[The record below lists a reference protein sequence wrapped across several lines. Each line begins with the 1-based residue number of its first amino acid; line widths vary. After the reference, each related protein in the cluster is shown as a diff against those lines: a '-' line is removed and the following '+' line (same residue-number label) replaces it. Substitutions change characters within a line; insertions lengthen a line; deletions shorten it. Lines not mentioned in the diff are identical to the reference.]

1 MSAGQQ
7 PANSMQTIAAIGTQ
21 LSGNA
26 VRLAAITSV
35 EAHVPPA
42 ISFNPGETPGEIFGS
57 SVFTKAEMQ
66 ARLPKAVYKS
76 IVATIDK
83 GVKLDPAVADSV
95 AAAMK
100 DWALEKG
107 ASHYAHVFY
116 PMTGL
121 TAEKHDSFLEPVS
134 DGQTLAE
141 FAGKTLIQGE
151 PDASSFPSGGLRSTF
166 EARGYTGWDVT
177 SPAYILEN
185 PNGNTLCIPTVFVSM
200 TGEAL
205 DFKTPLLRSQQAM
218 GKHAERVLK
227 LFGHK
232 DLNHVV
238 SFCGPEQEYFLIDR
252 HFFLA
257 RPDLINAGR
266 TLFGTK
272 PPKGQ
277 EFDDHYFGAVPERVL
292 GFMMDTEREL
302 FKLGIPAKTRHNEVA
317 PGQFELAPMFER
329 ANIASDHQ
337 QLTMTVFKTIA
348 KKHGMECLFH
358 EKPFAGVNGSGKH
371 VNFSMGNSELGSL
384 LVPGDTPHENAQFL
398 VFCAAVIRAVHK
410 FAGLLRVSVASAT
423 NDHRL
428 GANEAPPAIISIFLG
443 EQLADV
449 FEQIAK
455 GAATSSKGKGTMIIG
470 VDTLPP
476 LPTDPGDRNRTS
488 PFAFT
493 GNRFEFRAPG
503 SGQTVAVPLVVLNT
517 IMADSL
523 DYMATKL
530 EKAVEDGEEFDK
542 AVQTLLTEIITE
554 HGDVVY
560 NGDGYS
566 EKWQIEAAERGL
578 PNLKTTL
585 DAVPELVKP
594 EAVELFEKYGVFT
607 ERELHSRYEVRLEQ
621 YTLTVAVEAKLAVEI
636 GSTIILPAAIRYQTE
651 LAQNVAALKAAGI
664 EASTAVLEAVTGPIN
679 ELETGLSTLKAAL
692 ANHSAESALDEAKHA
707 QEHLLPAMETI
718 RTAADALE
726 GVVADDLWSLPTY
739 QEMLYIL

>member
-1 MSAGQQ
+1 
-7 PANSMQTIAAIGTQ
+7 

-26 VRLAAITSV
+26 VRLQAINNV
-35 EAHVPPA
+35 EGYIPPA
-42 ISFNPGETPGEIFGS
+42 ISFVTGEAPGEIFGS
-57 SVFTKAEMQ
+57 NVFTKAEMQ
-66 ARLPKAVYKS
+66 ARLPKSVYKS
-76 IVATIDK
+76 VTATIEK
-83 GVKLDPAVADSV
+83 GAKLDPAVADAV
-95 AAAMK
+95 AVAMK

-107 ASHYAHVFY
+107 ATHYAHVFY

-121 TAEKHDSFLEPVS
+121 TAEKHDSFLEPIS

-177 SPAYILEN
+177 SPAYVLEN

-205 DFKTPLLRSQQAM
+205 DYKTPLLRSQQAM
-218 GKHAERVLK
+218 GIHAERILK

-232 DLNHVV
+232 DLNKVV
-238 SFCGPEQEYFLIDR
+238 SFCGPEQEYFLVDR

-257 RPDLINAGR
+257 RPDLVNAGR
-266 TLFGTK
+266 TVFGAK

-317 PGQFELAPMFER
+317 PGQFEVAPMFER

-337 QLTMTVFKTIA
+337 QLLMTVFKTLA
-348 KKHGMECLFH
+348 RKHGMECLFH

-371 VNFSMGNSELGSL
+371 VNFSVGNAELGSL
-384 LVPGDTPHENAQFL
+384 L

-503 SGQTVAVPLVVLNT
+503 SGQTVAVPMIVLNT
-517 IMADSL
+517 IMADSF
-523 DYMATKL
+523 DYLATTL
-530 EKAVEDGEEFDK
+530 EKAVEGGENFDV
-542 AVQTLLTEIITE
+542 AVQKLLTDVITE
-554 HGDVVY
+554 HGAVVF

-566 EKWQIEAAERGL
+566 ENWQIEAAERGL

-585 DAVPELVKP
+585 DAIGELIKP
-594 EAVELFEKYGVFT
+594 AAVEVFEKYGVFS

-621 YTLTVAVEAKLAVEI
+621 YVLTIAVEARLALEI
-636 GSTIILPAAIRYQTE
+636 GTTVILPAAIRYQTE
-651 LAQNVAALKAAGI
+651 LAQNVAALKAAGV
-664 EASTAVLEAVTGPIN
+664 EPSMTALEAVTAP
-679 ELETGLSTLKAAL
+679 LADLTAALVTLKAAL
-692 ANHSAESALDEAKHA
+692 SDRSAESALNEGKHA
-707 QEHLLPAMETI
+707 QHVLLPAMAAV
-718 RTAADALE
+718 RTSVDTLE
-726 GVVADDLWSLPTY
+726 SVVADDLWPLPTY

>member
-1 MSAGQQ
+1 M
-7 PANSMQTIAAIGTQ
+7 
-21 LSGNA
+21 SGNA
-26 VRLAAITSV
+26 ARLQAIVNV
-35 EAHVPPA
+35 EAYEPPPF
-42 ISFNPGETPGEIFGS
+42 SFDPGEAPGEIFGAN
-57 SVFTKAEMQ
+57 VFTLAEMRL
-66 ARLPKAVYKS
+66 RLPKSVYKS
-76 IVATIDK
+76 VVATIEK
-83 GVKLDPAVADSV
+83 GAKLDPAVADAVASV
-95 AAAMK
+95 MK
-100 DWALEKG
+100 DWALSKG
-107 ASHYAHVFY
+107 ATHYAHVFY

-134 DGQTLAE
+134 DGATLAE

-218 GKHAERVLK
+218 GAQAERILK

-232 DLNHVV
+232 DFDHIV
-238 SFCGPEQEYFLIDR
+238 SFCGPEQEYFLVDR

-266 TLFGTK
+266 TLFGAK

-277 EFDDHYFGAVPERVL
+277 EFDDHYFGAIPDRVL
-292 GFMMDTEREL
+292 AFMMDTEREL

-317 PGQFELAPMFER
+317 PGQFEIAPMFER
-329 ANIASDHQ
+329 ANIAADHQ
-337 QLTMTVFKTIA
+337 QLLMTTFRNIA

-371 VNFSMGNSELGSL
+371 VNFSMGNAQFGSL

-410 FAGLLRVSVASAT
+410 FGGLLRVSVASAT

-443 EQLADV
+443 AQLADV

-455 GAATSSKGKGTMIIG
+455 GAATSSKGKGVMHIG
-470 VDTLPP
+470 VDTLPE

-503 SGQTVAVPLVVLNT
+503 SGQTINVPMIILNT

-523 DYMATKL
+523 DYMATVL
-530 EKAVEDGEEFDK
+530 ETAVAGGESFDE
-542 AVQTLLTEIITE
+542 AVQKLLTEIITE
-554 HGDVVY
+554 HGAVVF

-566 EKWQIEAAERGL
+566 ENWQIEAAERGL

-585 DAVPELVKP
+585 DAIPQLVTP
-594 EAVELFEKYGVFT
+594 EAIEVFERYGVFNA
-607 ERELHSRYEVRLEQ
+607 RELHSREEVRYET
-621 YTLTVAVEAKLAVEI
+621 YALTVSVEAKLTLEM
-636 GSTIILPAAIRYQTE
+636 GSTVILPAAVRYQTE
-651 LAQNVAALKAAGI
+651 LAQNVAALKAAGV
-664 EASTAVLEAVTGPIN
+664 EANTTL
-679 ELETGLSTLKAAL
+679 LETVSTPISELTAAL
-692 ANHSAESALDEAKHA
+692 AALKEALGAHGGDTSKEEAEHA
-707 QEHLLPAMETI
+707 ASLLPLMDAV
-718 RTAADALE
+718 RAAADTLE
-726 GVVADDLWSLPTY
+726 SLVADDLWPLPTY

>member
-1 MSAGQQ
+1 
-7 PANSMQTIAAIGTQ
+7 
-21 LSGNA
+21 
-26 VRLAAITSV
+26 
-35 EAHVPPA
+35 
-42 ISFNPGETPGEIFGS
+42 
-57 SVFTKAEMQ
+57 MQ
-66 ARLPKAVYKS
+66 ARLPKAVFKS
-76 IVATIDK
+76 VLATIDK
-83 GVKLDPAVADSV
+83 GARLDPAVADAV
-95 AAAMK
+95 AVAMK

-107 ASHYAHVFY
+107 ATHYAHVFY

-121 TAEKHDSFLEPVS
+121 TAEKHDSFLEPTA
-134 DGQTLAE
+134 DGQTMAE

-177 SPAYILEN
+177 SPAYVLEN
-185 PNGNTLCIPTVFVSM
+185 PNGNTLCIPTIFVSM
-200 TGEAL
+200 TGDAL
-205 DFKTPLLRSQQAM
+205 DYKTPLLRSQQAM
-218 GKHAERVLK
+218 GIHAERILK
-227 LFGHK
+227 LFGHEE
-232 DLNHVV
+232 LNKVV
-238 SFCGPEQEYFLIDR
+238 SFCGPEQEYFLVDR
-252 HFFLA
+252 HFFVA
-257 RPDLINAGR
+257 RPELVNAGR
-266 TLFGTK
+266 TVFGAK

-317 PGQFELAPMFER
+317 PGQFEVAPMFER
-329 ANIASDHQ
+329 ANIASDRQ
-337 QLTMTVFKTIA
+337 QLLMTVFKTLA

-358 EKPFAGVNGSGKH
+358 EKPFAGVNGSGKQ
-371 VNFSMGNSELGSL
+371 VNFSVGNAELGSL

-410 FAGLLRVSVASAT
+410 YAELLRVSVASAT

-503 SGQTVAVPLVVLNT
+503 SGQTVAVPMTILNT
-517 IMADSL
+517 IMADSF
-523 DYMATKL
+523 DYMATVL
-530 EKAVEDGEEFDK
+530 EKAVEDGEDFDA
-542 AVQTLLTEIITE
+542 AVQKLLTEIITE
-554 HGDVVY
+554 HGAVVF

-566 EKWQIEAAERGL
+566 ENWQVEAAERGL

-585 DAVPELVKP
+585 DAIPELIKP
-594 EAVELFEKYGVFT
+594 ESIDLFHKYDVFN

-621 YTLTVAVEAKLAVEI
+621 YALTIAVEARLTLEMGTTV
-636 GSTIILPAAIRYQTE
+636 ILPAAMRYQTE
-651 LAQNVAALKAAGI
+651 LAQNVAALKAAGV
-664 EASTAVLEAVTGPIN
+664 EPSMVALEAISAP
-679 ELETGLSTLKAAL
+679 LSDLSAAL
-692 ANHSAESALDEAKHA
+692 ASLKMALSEHSADSALSDAKHA
-707 QEHLLPAMETI
+707 QEALLPAMDAV
-718 RTAADALE
+718 RCAADTLE
-726 GVVADDLWSLPTY
+726 SVVADDLWPLPTY
-739 QEMLYIL
+739 QKMLYIL

>member
-1 MSAGQQ
+1 M
-7 PANSMQTIAAIGTQ
+7 
-21 LSGNA
+21 SGNA
-26 VRLAAITSV
+26 VRLRAINNV
-35 EAHVPPA
+35 EAYVPPA
-42 ISFNPGETPGEIFGS
+42 ISFDPAEAPGEIFGS
-57 SVFTKAEMQ
+57 NVFTKAEMQ
-66 ARLPKAVYKS
+66 LRLPKSVYKS
-76 IVATIDK
+76 VVATIEK
-83 GVKLDPAVADSV
+83 GATLDPACADSV
-95 AAAMK
+95 ASAMK
-100 DWALEKG
+100 DWALSKG
-107 ASHYAHVFY
+107 ATHYAHVFY

-218 GKHAERVLK
+218 GAQAERILK

-232 DLNHVV
+232 DFDNIV
-238 SFCGPEQEYFLIDR
+238 SFCGPEQEYFLVDR

-257 RPDLINAGR
+257 RPDLVNAGR
-266 TLFGTK
+266 TLFGAK

-277 EFDDHYFGAVPERVL
+277 EFDDHYFGSVPERVL

-317 PGQFELAPMFER
+317 PGQFEIAPMFER
-329 ANIASDHQ
+329 ANIAADHQ
-337 QLTMTVFKTIA
+337 QLLMTIFRNVA

-371 VNFSMGNSELGSL
+371 VNFSMGNAQFGSL

-410 FAGLLRVSVASAT
+410 FAGLLRLSVASAT

-443 EQLADV
+443 DQLADV

-455 GAATSSKGKGTMIIG
+455 GAATSSKGKGTMMIG
-470 VDTLPP
+470 VDTLPH

-503 SGQTVAVPLVVLNT
+503 SGQTINVPMIILNT

-523 DYMATKL
+523 DYMATEL
-530 EKAVEDGEEFDK
+530 ENALEAGVDFDS

-554 HGDVVY
+554 HGVVVF

-566 EKWQIEAAERGL
+566 ENWQVEAAARGL

-585 DAVPELVKP
+585 DAIPELVKP
-594 EAVELFEKYGVFT
+594 EAIEVFEKYGVFS
-607 ERELHSRYEVRLEQ
+607 ERELVSRYEVRMEQ
-621 YTLTVAVEAKLAVEI
+621 YALTIAVEAKLALEI
-636 GSTIILPAAIRYQTE
+636 GSTVILPAAVRYQTE
-651 LAQNVAALKAAGI
+651 LAQNVSALKAAGVDPDLTLLQMVS
-664 EASTAVLEAVTGPIN
+664 EPVQALTGALAALKI
-679 ELETGLSTLKAAL
+679 GLSHHADGATEEAA
-692 ANHSAESALDEAKHA
+692 HAK
-707 QEHLLPAMETI
+707 EVLLPAMEAV
-718 RTAADALE
+718 RAAADTLE
-726 GVVADDLWSLPTY
+726 GVVADDLWPLPTY

>member
-1 MSAGQQ
+1 M
-7 PANSMQTIAAIGTQ
+7 
-21 LSGNA
+21 SGNA
-26 VRLAAITSV
+26 VRLQAINNV
-35 EAHVPPA
+35 EAYVPPA
-42 ISFNPGETPGEIFGS
+42 ISFDPGETPGEIFGAN
-57 SVFTKAEMQ
+57 VFTKAEMQ
-66 ARLPKAVYKS
+66 ARLPKSVYKS
-76 IVATIDK
+76 VVATVEK
-83 GVKLDPAVADSV
+83 GAKLDPSVADSV

-107 ASHYAHVFY
+107 ATHYAHVFY

-185 PNGNTLCIPTVFVSM
+185 PNGNTLCVPTVFVSM

-205 DFKTPLLRSQQAM
+205 DYKTPLLRSQQAM
-218 GKHAERVLK
+218 GAHAERILK
-227 LFGHK
+227 LFGHS
-232 DLNHVV
+232 DLEKVV
-238 SFCGPEQEYFLIDR
+238 SFCGPEQEYFLVDR

-266 TLFGTK
+266 TLFGAK

-317 PGQFELAPMFER
+317 PGQFEVAPMFER
-329 ANIASDHQ
+329 ANLASDHQ
-337 QLTMTVFKTIA
+337 QLLMTVFKTIA

-371 VNFSMGNSELGSL
+371 VNFSMGNADLGSL

-410 FAGLLRVSVASAT
+410 YAGLLRVSVASAT

-443 EQLADV
+443 DQLADV

-455 GAATSSKGKGTMIIG
+455 GAATSSKGKGSMIIG
-470 VDTLPP
+470 VDTLPV

-503 SGQTVAVPLVVLNT
+503 SGQTVAVPMMMLNT
-517 IMADSL
+517 IMAESL
-523 DYMATKL
+523 DYMATVL
-530 EKAVEDGEEFDK
+530 EKAVADGEDFDE
-542 AVQTLLTEIITE
+542 AVQKLLTEIITE
-554 HGDVVY
+554 HGAVVF

-566 EKWQIEAAERGL
+566 ENWQIEAAERGL
-578 PNLKTTL
+578 PNFKTTL
-585 DAVPELVKP
+585 DALPELIKP
-594 EAVELFEKYGVFT
+594 ESIELFEKYSVFS
-607 ERELHSRYEVRLEQ
+607 ERELHSRYEVRLEM
-621 YTLTVAVEAKLAVEI
+621 YALTIGVEAKLALEL
-636 GSTIILPAAIRYQTE
+636 GSTVILPAAVRYQTE
-651 LAQNVAALKAAGI
+651 LAQNVATLKTAGM
-664 EASTAVLEAVTGPIN
+664 EPDTTLLEAVSTPIS
-679 ELETGLSTLKAAL
+679 ELTAAL
-692 ANHSAESALDEAKHA
+692 TALTAGLAEHGGESAADEAAHA
-707 QEHLLPAMETI
+707 QSLLPKMDAV
-718 RTAADALE
+718 RAAADTLE
-726 GVVADDLWSLPTY
+726 SLVADDLWPLPTY

>member
-1 MSAGQQ
+1 
-7 PANSMQTIAAIGTQ
+7 
-21 LSGNA
+21 LSGNSF
-26 VRLAAITSV
+26 RLQAINNV
-35 EAHVPPA
+35 EAYVPPA
-42 ISFNPGETPGEIFGS
+42 VSFVPGETPGGMFGS
-57 SVFTKAEMQ
+57 NVFTKAEMQ
-66 ARLPKAVYKS
+66 ARLPKSVYKS
-76 IVATIDK
+76 VVATIDK
-83 GVKLDPAVADSV
+83 GARLDTAVADAV
-95 AAAMK
+95 AVAMK
-100 DWALEKG
+100 DWALERG
-107 ASHYAHVFY
+107 ATHYAHVFY

-121 TAEKHDSFLEPVS
+121 TAEKHDSFSEPVS
-134 DGQTLAE
+134 DGQTMAE

-205 DFKTPLLRSQQAM
+205 DYKTPLLRSQQAM
-218 GKHAERVLK
+218 GAHAERILK
-227 LFGHK
+227 LFGHSDPDK
-232 DLNHVV
+232 VV
-238 SFCGPEQEYFLIDR
+238 SFCGPEQEYFLVDR

-257 RPDLINAGR
+257 RPDLVNAGR
-266 TLFGTK
+266 TVFGAK

-277 EFDDHYFGAVPERVL
+277 EFDDHYFGAIPERVL

-317 PGQFELAPMFER
+317 PGQFEVAPMFER
-329 ANIASDHQ
+329 ANLASDHQ
-337 QLTMTVFKTIA
+337 QLLMTVFKTLA

-371 VNFSMGNSELGSL
+371 VNFSVGNAELGSL
-384 LVPGDTPHENAQFL
+384 LVPGDTPHDNAQFL

-428 GANEAPPAIISIFLG
+428 GANEAPPAIISVFLG

-503 SGQTVAVPLVVLNT
+503 SGQTVAVPMIVLNT
-517 IMADSL
+517 IMADSF
-523 DYMATKL
+523 DYVATIL
-530 EKAVEDGEEFDK
+530 EKAVQDGENFDT
-542 AVQTLLTEIITE
+542 AVQKLLTEIITD
-554 HGDVVY
+554 HGAVVF

-566 EKWQIEAAERGL
+566 ENWQIEAAERGL

-585 DAVPELVKP
+585 DAIPELIKP
-594 EAVELFEKYGVFT
+594 EAVEVFAKYGVFS

-621 YTLTVAVEAKLAVEI
+621 YALTIAVEARLTLEI
-636 GSTIILPAAIRYQTE
+636 ATTVILPAAIRYQTE
-651 LAQNVAALKAAGI
+651 LAHNVATLKAAGL
-664 EASTAVLEAVTGPIN
+664 EPSMAALQAVSGPLADLEAA
-679 ELETGLSTLKAAL
+679 LATLKAAL
-692 ANHSAESALDEAKHA
+692 SDHRGASALDEANHA
-707 QEHLLPAMETI
+707 QRALLPAMEAV
-718 RTAADALE
+718 RGAADTLE
-726 GVVADDLWSLPTY
+726 GVVADDLWPLPTY

>member
-1 MSAGQQ
+1 M
-7 PANSMQTIAAIGTQ
+7 
-21 LSGNA
+21 SGNA
-26 VRLAAITSV
+26 VRLQAINNV
-35 EAHVPPA
+35 EAYVPPA
-42 ISFNPGETPGEIFGS
+42 ISFVPGEEPGSIFGS
-57 SVFTKAEMQ
+57 NVFTMAEMRL
-66 ARLPKAVYKS
+66 RLPKSVYKS
-76 IVATIDK
+76 VVATIEK
-83 GVKLDPAVADSV
+83 GAKLDPAVADSV
-95 AAAMK
+95 ASAMK
-100 DWALEKG
+100 DWALSKG
-107 ASHYAHVFY
+107 ATHYAHVFY

-121 TAEKHDSFLEPVS
+121 TAEKHDSFLDPVG
-134 DGQTLAE
+134 DGTTLAE

-205 DFKTPLLRSQQAM
+205 DYKTPLLRSQQAM
-218 GKHAERVLK
+218 GAQAERILE

-232 DLNHVV
+232 DFDHIV
-238 SFCGPEQEYFLIDR
+238 SFCGPEQEYFLVDR

-266 TLFGTK
+266 TLFGAK

-277 EFDDHYFGAVPERVL
+277 EFDDHYFGAIPDRVL
-292 GFMMDTEREL
+292 GFMMDTDREL

-317 PGQFELAPMFER
+317 PGQFEIAPMFER
-329 ANIASDHQ
+329 ANIAADHQ
-337 QLTMTVFKTIA
+337 QLLMTTFKTIA

-371 VNFSMGNSELGSL
+371 VNFSMGNAQFGSL

-410 FAGLLRVSVASAT
+410 FSGLLRVSVASAT

-443 EQLADV
+443 DQLADV

-455 GAATSSKGKGTMIIG
+455 GAATSSKGKGSMIIG
-470 VDTLPP
+470 VDTLPV

-503 SGQTVAVPLVVLNT
+503 SGQTVAVPMVMLNT
-517 IMADSL
+517 IMAESL
-523 DYMATKL
+523 DYMATIL
-530 EKAVEDGEEFDK
+530 EKAVADGEDFDM
-542 AVQTLLTEIITE
+542 AVQKLLTDVITA
-554 HGDVVY
+554 HGAVVF

-566 EKWQIEAAERGL
+566 ENWQTEAAERGL

-585 DAVPELVKP
+585 DALPELITP
-594 EAVELFEKYGVFT
+594 EALGLFEKYKVFNDK
-607 ERELHSRYEVRLEQ
+607 EMHSRYEVGLEQ
-621 YTLTVAVEAKLAVEI
+621 YALTISVEAKLSLEL
-636 GSTIILPAAIRYQTE
+636 GSTVILPAAMRYQTE
-651 LAQNVAALKAAGI
+651 VAQNVATLKAAGM
-664 EASTAVLEAVTGPIN
+664 EPDTTLLEMVSSPIS
-679 ELETGLSTLKAAL
+679 ELTSALAAL
-692 ANHSAESALDEAKHA
+692 KTAMGEHGGDSAVEEAKHA
-707 QEHLLPAMETI
+707 QSLLPLMDAV
-718 RTAADALE
+718 RAAADTLE
-726 GVVADDLWSLPTY
+726 SVVADDLWPLPTY